1 VIDRASLARGS
12 VRLHAVDGVRDGSL
26 ETRLAELERKLLEG
40 RPGDPKA

>member
-1 VIDRASLARGS
+1 
-12 VRLHAVDGVRDGSL
+12 VRDGSL